1 VSSELPPLL
10 QHPEG
15 SVVNHKLLPVI
26 VDSLSGPDQVDTVRV
41 EALIVGVRRR
51 RPLERR
57 HHYQLLNWN
66 GSPQLMPGLP
76 PPPALKVVREDR
88 THVRGVLKPVKR
100 LMHGLLE
107 ATVQQLLR
115 PVQRQTR
122 GLSLEVPH
130 QRQMIGPLLGPAT
143 QLPEVVHHWPII
155 GLLPEAVIQLP
166 EVVRREQML
175 GLLHLEQRIP
185 EHLLEVVGVV
195 KEGPI
200 LGNAVVLELVMVRIP
215 GPHRA
220 VMAIRETEVAVKNI
234 NVQEKLRR
242 TRGIPLKRVER
253 IVTSRPRT
261 GDKPL
266 TPGSLP
272 KRLPVAHITH
282 LEKVK
287 TNLQDCVHEHQ
298 LVIGTLY
305 PIRGPLLPLLVMLLK
320 LEPDHAPRQN
330 RLIGKQLLISGRVLH
345 QLVVRGPHLL
355 P

>member
-1 VSSELPPLL
+1 MYVGADSWSSQTTPTGKTTPLSAAELEWQPAADAWASSTT
-10 QHPEG
+10 G
-15 SVVNHKLLPVI
+15 SCNGVI
-26 VDSLSGPDQVDTVRV
+26 KQFKFEMIHLYIQ
-41 EALIVGVRRR
+41 
-51 RPLERR
+51 
-57 HHYQLLNWN
+57 
-66 GSPQLMPGLP
+66 
-76 PPPALKVVREDR
+76 ALKVVREDR
-88 THVRGVLKPVKR
+88 AHVRGVLKPVKR

-220 VMAIRETEVAVKNI
+220 VMVIHISKKGGKKIVVLII
-234 NVQEKLRR
+234 N
-242 TRGIPLKRVER
+242 
-253 IVTSRPRT
+253 
-261 GDKPL
+261 
-266 TPGSLP
+266 
-272 KRLPVAHITH
+272 
-282 LEKVK
+282 
-287 TNLQDCVHEHQ
+287 
-298 LVIGTLY
+298 
-305 PIRGPLLPLLVMLLK
+305 
-320 LEPDHAPRQN
+320 
-330 RLIGKQLLISGRVLH
+330 
-345 QLVVRGPHLL
+345 
-355 P
+355 